1 MDRFSW
7 RSYDLGTAL
16 PRNWQS
22 DVLTVARTKAVKKVL
37 LPRSVTSR
45 EGDPN
50 LQIEVSTVGGATLRQ
65 ELPWLFNLYKGL
77 FRDLAQLGSHEPV
90 STAASDLIGANLN
103 VQTRGMRY
111 EAHVDSNPIEGLLYC
126 TDHPKGSGGELVVA
140 NDPKAQSISEI
151 DRDCSIVYPSAGNL
165 IFFDARRFPHYV
177 RPLVDSEAIRVVVAM
192 NFYTPSC
199 PESSRPADLNDHL
212 FGYKVDSSPQPAGSV
227 GG

>member
-7 RSYDLGTAL
+7 RSYDMGTAL
-16 PRNWQS
+16 PPNWQN

-50 LQIEVSTVGGATLRQ
+50 LQIPVSTVGGAVLRG

-77 FRDLAQLGSHEPV
+77 FRDLAQLGTHEPV
-90 STAASDLIGANLN
+90 STAASDQIGANLN
-103 VQTRGMRY
+103 VQTAGMRY
-111 EAHVDSNPIEGLLYC
+111 EAHVDSNPVEGLLYC

-140 NDPKAQSISEI
+140 NDPNAKSIAEI
-151 DRDCSIVYPSAGNL
+151 DRDCSIVYPAAGNL

-177 RPLVDSEAIRVVVAM
+177 RPLVAADAIRVVVAM

-212 FGYKVDSSPQPAGSV
+212 FGYKVELKSTEAASDGD
-227 GG
+227 